1 MPGAT
6 QIAAVRAREVLD
18 SRGNPTVEVDVRL
31 AGGALGRAI
40 VPSGASTGRHEAVE
54 LRDGDPARYDG
65 KGVRRAVAAV
75 NDTITPALCAPALN
89 NPARRAP
96 DQRRA
101 MDAADQPALD
111 ARLCE
116 LDGTANKAALGANAI
131 LGVSLA
137 AAHAAAAARAVP
149 LYRHLAELAGNRRL
163 TLPLPMVNIIS
174 GGRHASCGLDM
185 QDFLVIPVGA
195 ASYAE
200 ALGMAAAVYRAVGR
214 ILSQTGPYPYG
225 VADEGGYGPPLP
237 CHEDAL
243 ALLYD
248 APRLAGLRCARNG
261 DVAIGLDVAAT
272 EFMDDRGA
280 YTLQAEGRSFT
291 ARQLSDLLAHWCAA
305 YPIISIEDGLGE
317 DDWDGWAYLTARLG
331 ATTQLIGDDLFTTNP
346 QRLARGADA
355 GTANAVLV
363 KPNQI
368 GTLTETL
375 ATIRL
380 AQERGYR
387 PVISARSGETEDTTI
402 ADLAVATGAGQIKIG
417 SVTRSERL
425 AKYNRLLR
433 IEEELGDE
441 LSAPPPF
448 AGQDVFARFRQ

>member
-31 AGGALGRAI
+31 AGGAVGRAI

-65 KGVRRAVAAV
+65 KGVRHAVAAV
-75 NDTITPALCAPALN
+75 NDTIAPALCGTAQ
-89 NPARRAP
+89 
-96 DQRRA
+96 DGA

-116 LDGTANKAALGANAI
+116 LDGAANKAALGANAI

-137 AAHAAAAARAVP
+137 AAHAAAAARAIP

-174 GGRHASCGLDM
+174 GGRHAAGGLDM

-195 ASYAE
+195 ASYSE
-200 ALGMAAAVYRAVGR
+200 ALRMVVAVYRAVGR

-248 APRLAGLRCARNG
+248 AARLAGLRCARDG
-261 DVAIGLDVAAT
+261 DVAIGIDVAAT
-272 EFMDDRGA
+272 EFMDDSGA

-291 ARQLSDLLAHWCAA
+291 ARQLTDLLAHWCAA

-331 ATTQLIGDDLFTTNP
+331 AATQLIGDDLFTTNP
-346 QRLARGADA
+346 QRLAQGADA
-355 GTANAVLV
+355 GIANAVLV

-380 AQERGYR
+380 AQERGYL

-441 LSAPPPF
+441 LGNAPGAPPPF
-448 AGQDVFARFRQ
+448 AGRDVFARFRQ